1 MSTIT
6 LRSVK
11 GIPLTNNEVDTNFTN
26 LNDDKYQSG
35 DSPSF
40 VNLTLTG
47 AFIPSVS
54 ATVTAAGSTQGGAT
68 ALTKAVSIVT
78 TATADQGVKL
88 PTAAAGISATI
99 VNTTAVNIKIYPN
112 TSDVIDEGTVNV
124 AVNLAPYS
132 SVQLVAQDTQ
142 DWYRITNL
150 IVYDTSGNRLN

>member
-11 GIPLTNNEVDTNFTN
+11 GTPLTNNEVDTNFTN
-26 LNDDKYQSG
+26 LNTDKYQSG
-35 DSPSF
+35 DNASF
-40 VNLTLTG
+40 GNLTITG
-47 AFIPSVS
+47 AFTPSVD
-54 ATVTAAGSTQGGAT
+54 ATVTAAGTTQGGAT

-78 TATADQGVKL
+78 TATANQGVVL

-99 VNTTAVNIKIYPN
+99 VNTTAVTIKVYPN
-112 TSDVIDEGTVNV
+112 TSDVIDDGTVNV

>member
-26 LNDDKYQSG
+26 LNEDKYQSG
-35 DSPSF
+35 SSPSF
-40 VNLTLTG
+40 VDLTLTG

-78 TATADQGVKL
+78 TATANQGVVL

-99 VNTTAVNIKIYPN
+99 VNTTAVTIKVYPN
-112 TSDVIDEGTVNV
+112 TSDVIDDGTVNV

>member
-26 LNDDKYQSG
+26 LNEDKYQSG
-35 DSPSF
+35 SSPSF
-40 VNLTLTG
+40 VDLTLTG
-47 AFIPSVS
+47 ALTTSVD
-54 ATVTAAGSTQGGAT
+54 ATVTAAGTTQGGAT

-78 TATADQGVKL
+78 TATANQGVVL
-88 PTAAAGISATI
+88 PTAVAGLSATI

-132 SVQLVAQDTQ
+132 SVQLVAQDAI
-142 DWYRITNL
+142 DWFRITNL

>member
-47 AFIPSVS
+47 ALTTSVD
-54 ATVTAAGSTQGGAT
+54 ATVTAAGTTQGGAT

-78 TATADQGVKL
+78 TATANQGVVL

-99 VNTTAVNIKIYPN
+99 VNTTAVTIKVYPN
-112 TSDVIDEGTVNV
+112 TSDVIDDGTVNV

>member
-68 ALTKAVSIVT
+68 ALTKAVSIIT
-78 TATADQGVKL
+78 TATANQGVVL

-99 VNTTAVNIKIYPN
+99 VNTTAVTIKVYPN
-112 TSDVIDEGTVNV
+112 TSDVIDDGTVNV

>member
-6 LRSVK
+6 LRSAK

-26 LNDDKYQSG
+26 LNEDKYQSG
-35 DSPSF
+35 SNPTF
-40 VNLTLTG
+40 GNLTLTG
-47 AFIPSVS
+47 AFTPSVD
-54 ATVTAAGSTQGGAT
+54 ALVTAAGTTQGGAT
-68 ALTKAVSIVT
+68 ALTKTVSIVT
-78 TATADQGVKL
+78 TATADQGVVL

-112 TSDVIDEGTVNV
+112 TSDVIDGGTVNV

-132 SVQLVAQDTQ
+132 SVQLVAQDAI
-142 DWYRITNL
+142 DWFRITNL

>member
-78 TATADQGVKL
+78 TATANQGVVL

-99 VNTTAVNIKIYPN
+99 VNTTAVTIKVYPN
-112 TSDVIDEGTVNV
+112 TSDVIDDGTVNV

>member
-6 LRSVK
+6 LRSAK
-11 GIPLTNNEVDTNFTN
+11 GVPLTNNEVDDNFTN
-26 LNDDKYQSG
+26 LNQDKYQSG

-40 VNLTLTG
+40 ENLTLTG
-47 AFIPSVS
+47 AFIPSVNAS
-54 ATVTAAGSTQGGAT
+54 VAAAGTDQGGAT
-68 ALTKAVSIVT
+68 ALTKTVNIVT
-78 TATADQGVKL
+78 SATANQGVKL
-88 PTAAAGISATI
+88 PTAAVGVSVTI
-99 VNTTAVNIKIYPN
+99 VNTTAVTIKVYPN

>member
-11 GIPLTNNEVDTNFTN
+11 GIPLTNNEVDNNFTN
-26 LNDDKYQSG
+26 LNNDKYQSG

-40 VNLTLTG
+40 VDLTLTG

-54 ATVTAAGSTQGGAT
+54 ASVTAAGTTQGGAT

>member
-11 GIPLTNNEVDTNFTN
+11 GIPLTNNEVDNNFTN
-26 LNDDKYQSG
+26 LNNDKYQSG

-40 VNLTLTG
+40 VDLTLTG

>member
-26 LNDDKYQSG
+26 LNNDKYQSG

-40 VNLTLTG
+40 VDLTLTG
-47 AFIPSVS
+47 AFIPSVTAS
-54 ATVTAAGSTQGGAT
+54 VTAAGTTQGGAT
-68 ALTKAVSIVT
+68 ALAKTVNIVT
-78 TATADQGVKL
+78 TATANQGVVL
-88 PTAAAGISATI
+88 PTAAAGISVTI
-99 VNTTAVNIKIYPN
+99 VNTTAVNIKVYPN

>member
-26 LNDDKYQSG
+26 LNEDKYQSG

-40 VNLTLTG
+40 VDLTLTG
-47 AFIPSVS
+47 AFIPSVD
-54 ATVTAAGSTQGGAT
+54 ATVTAAGTTQGGAT
-68 ALTKAVSIVT
+68 ALTKTVSIVT

-112 TSDVIDEGTVNV
+112 TSDVIDGGTVNV

-132 SVQLVAQDTQ
+132 SVQLVAQDAI
-142 DWYRITNL
+142 DWFRITNL

>member
-6 LRSVK
+6 LRFVK
-11 GIPLTNNEVDTNFTN
+11 GIPLTNNEVDNNFTN
-26 LNDDKYQSG
+26 LNNDKYQSG

-40 VNLTLTG
+40 VDLTLTG

-54 ATVTAAGSTQGGAT
+54 ASVTAAGTTQGGAT

>member
-54 ATVTAAGSTQGGAT
+54 ASVTAAGSTQGGAT